1 MLKDYRGEPIAS
13 ILEMDITMLFE
24 ARLFYL
30 SVATKSCGMPL
41 CHFQIQKKSNGFNPD
56 ISHVII
62 GLERTLSLIVLS
74 YSTFLFKC
82 YLFFIIWFIIRCF

>member
-30 SVATKSCGMPL
+30 SVATKSCSMPL
-41 CHFQIQKKSNGFNPD
+41 PFSDPEEI
-56 ISHVII
+56 
-62 GLERTLSLIVLS
+62 
-74 YSTFLFKC
+74 
-82 YLFFIIWFIIRCF
+82 